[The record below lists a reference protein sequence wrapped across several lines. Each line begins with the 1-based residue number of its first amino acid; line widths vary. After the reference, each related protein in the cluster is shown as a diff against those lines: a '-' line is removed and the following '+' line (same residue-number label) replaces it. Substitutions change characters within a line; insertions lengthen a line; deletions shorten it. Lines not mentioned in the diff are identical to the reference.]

1 VLGRYVLYG
10 EIARGGMASVHIS
23 RLLGPV
29 GFARTVAIKRLHPH
43 YASNSDVV
51 SMFLEEAR
59 LAARVRHPNVA
70 SVLDVVELDQE
81 IFLVMDYVHGESL
94 ARLWTA
100 DQPLDPRLAA
110 GVMTQA
116 LLGLHAAHEA
126 KDERET
132 PLGIVHRDV
141 SPQNILVGEDG
152 VVRVVDFGIAK
163 AIARSS
169 GKTTIGIVKG
179 KLTYMAPERLS
190 DQPCIDRRADI
201 FSAGVVLWELL
212 TGRRL
217 FAGTD
222 VEVIDKLF
230 NHQPQAPSAYR
241 PGVSEQL
248 DAVCMRALAREPDA
262 RFATARDMVVA
273 LERSV
278 PAAGTLD
285 LSAWIE
291 ARAGRALR
299 ERAALVA
306 EVERVCRDPRA
317 VGGNGPSDAAPRRR
331 SKPTRARRWL
341 LIAASF
347 AIVIAIARLSLSLRA
362 REPSIVQVNSPAA
375 QPVPPPIVPLAAV
388 TAPQAGVADAPPDA
402 PDDEP
407 AAAGATRSSK
417 ARSARRSRASSE
429 RADERPAARERE
441 REPEP
446 EPAPEREPAP
456 EPRRPA
462 RAAKPKID
470 LGL

>member
-1 VLGRYVLYG
+1 MLGRYVLYG
-10 EIARGGMASVHIS
+10 EIARGGMASVHVS
-23 RLLGPV
+23 RLRGPV

-43 YASNSDVV
+43 YASNPDVV

-70 SVLDVVELDQE
+70 SVLDIVEHDRE

-94 ARLWTA
+94 ARLWDA
-100 DQPLDPRLAA
+100 DQPIDPRLAA

-126 KDERET
+126 TDERGSA
-132 PLGIVHRDV
+132 LGIVHRDV
-141 SPQNILVGEDG
+141 SPQNILVGDDG

-169 GKTTIGIVKG
+169 GKTTIGMIKG

-217 FAGTD
+217 FEGTD
-222 VEVIDKLF
+222 VEVIDQLLH
-230 NHQPQAPSAYR
+230 HQPKAPSAYR
-241 PGVSEQL
+241 PGLNEHL
-248 DAVCMRALAREPDA
+248 DGICMCALGLEPDA
-262 RFATARDMVVA
+262 RYATARDMAVD

-278 PAAGTLD
+278 PTAGALEV
-285 LSAWIE
+285 SAWIE

-306 EVERVCRDPRA
+306 EVERACRDVRA
-317 VGGNGPSDAAPRRR
+317 AGDDEAHGVARGRKKR
-331 SKPTRARRWL
+331 TRAQRWL
-341 LIAASF
+341 LIAATC
-347 AIVIAIARLSLSLRA
+347 AIVIAIVRLTLGTRA
-362 REPSIVQVNSPAA
+362 REPSIVQINAPVTQAVPQPERLPMPLPVANSAPVAVPDATSMPAQAQPIERARKAGIAHKPRDRSNESSAHASESPTPAA
-375 QPVPPPIVPLAAV
+375 PRPP
-388 TAPQAGVADAPPDA
+388 
-402 PDDEP
+402 
-407 AAAGATRSSK
+407 SK
-417 ARSARRSRASSE
+417 SRRT
-429 RADERPAARERE
+429 
-441 REPEP
+441 
-446 EPAPEREPAP
+446 
-456 EPRRPA
+456 
-462 RAAKPKID
+462 KVD